1 MVNRRLFVEQRLIVN
16 RRLIVERRLIDKRRF
31 GRLFGMDRA
40 EAQCWLFARPSSLTL
55 RVCVLRN
62 TSPKR

>member
-1 MVNRRLFVEQRLIVN
+1 MVNRRLIDK

-31 GRLFGMDRA
+31 GRLFGMDSA
-40 EAQCWLFARPSSLTL
+40 QAQCWLFARPSSLTL

-62 TSPKR
+62 ISPKR